1 MRLVALTAAIL
12 LTGAASAWAQGNC
25 AWKQQTA
32 QVASAS
38 SAQGQSGQVYLPNAQ
53 DGAQQGG

>member
-12 LTGAASAWAQGNC
+12 LTGAASAWAAGNC
-25 AWKQQTA
+25 SWKQQTA

-38 SAQGQSGQVYLPNAQ
+38 SEQGQSGQVYIPNAQ
-53 DGAQQGG
+53 RSAQAGG